1 MDIEIKKERP
11 FGEVIESSLQSI
23 RIKSWQWDVFPP
35 FGSLVIAQDSAKKVY
50 GIVYKIKTA
59 SFNPIQTGT
68 TYQKTEIEMKE
79 EFPHV
84 FEFLETTGEILIL
97 GYENN
102 QHEIIYQCPLKPL
115 KLYSFVSTAENEE
128 IINFF
133 KKDNYIHLLT
143 KYTAHVEH
151 IDELLYAIIKIQ
163 KSLNVFAENRCIS
176 LLTQYATTQNISY
189 VQLRQMVSKIE
200 QM

>member
-1 MDIEIKKERP
+1 MEIKKNSNA
-11 FGEVIESSLQSI
+11 FGEVIESLLYSFI
-23 RIKSWQWDVFPP
+23 VKCWQWDTSAS
-35 FGSLVIAQDSAKKVY
+35 FGSLVVGQDSEKKVY
-50 GIVYKIKTA
+50 GIVYKIKTE

-68 TYQKTEIEMKE
+68 TYQKTEIEMRQ

-84 FEFLETTGEILIL
+84 FEFLETKCEILTL

-102 QHEIIYQCPLKPL
+102 KNDIIYQYPEKPL
-115 KLYSFVSTAENEE
+115 KLYSFVSVAQNEE

-133 KKDNYIHLLT
+133 KKDLYIHLLT
-143 KYTAHVEH
+143 KHTSTIEH
-151 IDELLYAIIKIQ
+151 IDELLYAIIKLQ
-163 KSLNVFAENRCIS
+163 KSLNVSSENSCIS

-189 VQLRQMVSKIE
+189 VQLRQMVAKIE